1 VSPEVEALLTRYIAS
16 RLAGDVPADPER
28 LCADRPDLL
37 SDLREC
43 IRLFERADRTLSA
56 GGSDDGMVPARTES
70 LPAFEGFRVMEHLG
84 RGGGG
89 DVYKAEDLTL
99 GRIVAVKILRPDSP
113 LRDTAADFLR
123 EARSLAL
130 FEDLRIVRLLELRA
144 RHDPPLLVME
154 YVDGFELDV
163 TGPSLEFAQRARIM
177 AEIAEAVHRAHQLGI
192 EHRDLKPANILLD
205 ARLQPKI
212 LDFGLSRAAGSPGQ
226 GRGTPGYMAPE
237 QLEAGRA
244 IDVRTDVYALGVV
257 FYELLCGSRPYRG
270 DDVAALVTAIRAG
283 EPRLPVE
290 VDPAVPEPLQAI
302 ALKAMEREPG
312 ERYPSAQEMAADL
325 RRFLDGRPVLARPTL
340 YQSALGRRLRP
351 HLDQIREWLR
361 IRLIYPHEAD
371 ELLAAYRRLETR
383 EDDWIVHSRVLSFS
397 QIALYLGAFLMVC
410 GSLLYFNAY
419 LLQAVA
425 GLARPILVLGL
436 PFVGL
441 NVWATMLFRRERRAV
456 AVAFY
461 LAAAVLLPMFLIIF
475 FRESALWP
483 VSGQPEDHF
492 FGDSGIA
499 NRQLQ
504 VAALLAGAWAFALAR
519 RTRTI
524 ALSAVS
530 VAFVVLFHLSLLADF
545 GLRRWL
551 EEGTWDRLALHLAPL
566 VGAVA
571 AAGWLFERHGQTW
584 FARAA
589 HYTGAGLFVLT
600 IELLALNGKTFQYLG
615 ITLAPLQPANVQDP
629 LLLDT
634 LVAMSLNGVAIY
646 CIAWLL
652 ERFGLPL
659 LRGPA
664 RLLFAIA
671 PFTTLEPL
679 AWLCKTGEYSSRFH
693 WLFLAL
699 ALLTAF
705 LSRFRQR
712 KSFYYAGLTNTAAA
726 LLLITDRYDW
736 YDRPAWAMVIVGV
749 SLLVLVLGFG
759 LDTSERRRRSAMRE

>member
-1 VSPEVEALLTRYIAS
+1 VSPEVEVLLARYIES
-16 RLAGDVPADPER
+16 RLAGGAPADPER

-37 SDLREC
+37 PDLREC

-56 GGSDDGMVPARTES
+56 AGGSDDRIVSARTEA

-113 LRDTAADFLR
+113 LRDTAEDFLR

-130 FEDLRIVRLLELRA
+130 FEDSRIVRLLELRD
-144 RHDPPLLVME
+144 RHVPPLLVME

-212 LDFGLSRAAGSPGQ
+212 LDFGLSRAAGSPGR

-244 IDVRTDVYALGVV
+244 IDARADVYALGVV

-270 DDVAALVTAIRAG
+270 DDNALVAAIRSG

-312 ERYPSAQEMAADL
+312 DRYPSAQELAADL

-351 HLDQIREWLR
+351 HLEQIQEWLR

-371 ELLAAYRRLETR
+371 DLLAAYRRLEQR
-383 EDDWIVHSRVLSFS
+383 EDDWIVHSRVLSYS

-419 LLQAVA
+419 LLKAVA

-441 NVWATMLFRRERRAV
+441 NVWATMLFRRERKAV

-475 FRESALWP
+475 FREADWWP
-483 VSGQPEDHF
+483 VSGQPADHF

-519 RTRTI
+519 RTRTV
-524 ALSAVS
+524 ALSAVC
-530 VAFVVLFHLSLLADF
+530 VAFTVLFHLSLLADF

-551 EEGTWDRLALHLAPL
+551 EDGTWDRLALHLAPL

-571 AAGWLFERHGQTW
+571 LAGWLFERHGQPW
-584 FARAA
+584 FARTA
-589 HYTGAGLFVLT
+589 HYTGAGLFVVT
-600 IELLALNGKTFQYLG
+600 IELLALDGRMFHYLG
-615 ITLAPLQPANVQDP
+615 VSLIPLQPAGVQDP
-629 LLLDT
+629 LLMDT
-634 LVAMSLNGVAIY
+634 LVALSLNGVAIY
-646 CIAWLL
+646 CTAWLL

-679 AWLCKTGEYSSRFH
+679 AWLCKTGEYSARFH

-699 ALLTAF
+699 ALLTVF

-712 KSFYYAGLTNTAAA
+712 KSFYYAGLSNTAAA
-726 LLLITDRYDW
+726 LLLVTDRYDW
-736 YDRPAWAMVIVGV
+736 YDRPVWAMVIVGV

-759 LDTSERRRRSAMRE
+759 LDTGERRRRPAMRE